1 MTTSVPHSRRTPW
14 RRGRGI
20 LLVALAVAGLVAG
33 VVAVPSEPAT
43 ASVNPPNTT
52 IRATNTFYAYANA
65 SENVDVTFVKEALGV
80 TSNQPIRILAPD
92 GTVTTCTLSANA
104 VGSTCA
110 RTNLTSTVAGIWT
123 VTYTQPAIAG
133 SADQSRWTINVQ
145 AGSTTI
151 PGRVW
156 SDRYT
161 MYNRTLA
168 DVNLWYLS
176 STGFLYFARH
186 YGYRGI
192 DSGFR
197 ANQFGIVETG
207 TCTPAYRSID
217 QTDPTRVVSGA
228 ECGTPYHLFF
238 ELPATDLPETAVD
251 GQGTTHFVSPVI
263 RPVELTDLVLTPD
276 GPLTREGE
284 FSFDSVN
291 HVGNV
296 DILVDADADG
306 TYGGPLDRRIP
317 VAISADGTHTVP
329 FDGLDGAGNPIPHDR
344 RFTAKVALTRVGEI
358 HFVSGD
364 VEARAGLRVDIKNG
378 PAANTSTLYW
388 DDSALSTSGRASSCL
403 PPVMDGT
410 AGYNS
415 NPAGGS
421 GVHGW
426 PCAESA
432 TNPWGNNRRID
443 DWTYQPV
450 DISSTAVVAAVA
462 NYKIQKTSAP
472 ASGAAVKPGDTIAY
486 TLTVQQTGNAPAN
499 ASLTDDLSDVLDDAT
514 VGAVAASSGTAT
526 LSGSTLAWSGTLAVG
541 GTATI
546 TYTATVKNRTALAAG
561 GDYRLDNVVTSEGCR
576 AAPQCTTT
584 HPVGTYT
591 VVKTADPP
599 HATDVFVGDTV
610 TYTVTITQVG
620 TGAVTGA
627 SFDDELI
634 GVLDAATWDGTV
646 TASSGTAS
654 FDASTSTL
662 SWTGDLAVGQ
672 TATVTYSVTATD
684 DGDAELMNIVMSD
697 GCVQKLRCTTT
708 HIVKTRVFDIGV
720 QKVGLDDSGEIVL
733 MDGSRWAIFSAPVGG
748 TAVIADLPTSGPG
761 SVGEFVASLAPGA
774 YWLEETRALDGFS
787 LLAERVAFT
796 LATDG
801 TVTLGAGASSNV
813 TLVGSADAPI
823 IRVEDVP
830 ALDLPETGG
839 TGTAPLY
846 LVGGGLLLAALCV
859 LLIASARR
867 RSATRG
873 IRRSS

>member
-1 MTTSVPHSRRTPW
+1 MTTSVPLSRRTPL

-20 LLVALAVAGLVAG
+20 LLVGLVAVGLVAG
-33 VVAVPSEPAT
+33 VVGVPAEPAA

-65 SENVDVTFVKEALGV
+65 SENIDVTFVKVALSV

-92 GTVTTCTLSANA
+92 GTVTTCTLSAGA

-145 AGSTTI
+145 AGNTTI

-156 SDRYT
+156 SDSYA
-161 MYNRTLA
+161 MYNDTSTN
-168 DVNLWYLS
+168 VNLWYRS

-186 YGYRGI
+186 YAYRGI
-192 DSGFR
+192 DSVFR
-197 ANQFGIVETG
+197 ANQFGIVATG
-207 TCTPAYRSID
+207 TCTPAYRSKEQND
-217 QTDPTRVVSGA
+217 TARVVSGT

-263 RPVELTDLVLTPD
+263 RTVELTDLVLTTD
-276 GPLTREGE
+276 GPLTREGQ
-284 FSFDSVN
+284 FTFDSAN
-291 HVGNV
+291 HIGSVE
-296 DILVDADADG
+296 ILVDADADG
-306 TYGGPLDRRIP
+306 SYGGPLDRRLP
-317 VAISADGTHTVP
+317 VAISADGTHTVA

-344 RFTAKVALTRVGEI
+344 RFTAKVALARVGEI
-358 HFVSGD
+358 HFVSSD
-364 VEARAGLRVDIKNG
+364 VEARGGLRVDTLNG

-388 DDSALSTSGRASSCL
+388 NDSALSTAGRNASCL
-403 PPVMDGT
+403 PPVMNGS

-426 PCAESA
+426 PCVSIAGN
-432 TNPWGNNRRID
+432 TWGNNRSIE

-450 DISSTAVVAAVA
+450 DISSTAVIAAVA
-462 NYKIQKTSAP
+462 NYRVQKTSTP
-472 ASGAAVKPGDTIAY
+472 ASGTAVKPGDTIAY

-514 VGAVAASSGTAT
+514 VGTVAASSGTAT
-526 LSGSTLAWSGTLAVG
+526 LSGSTLAWSGTLPVG
-541 GTATI
+541 GTATV
-546 TYTATVKNRTALAAG
+546 TYTATVKDRAGLAAD

-591 VVKTADPP
+591 VEKTADPP
-599 HATDVFVGDTV
+599 HATDVYVGDSV
-610 TYTVTITQVG
+610 TYTVTVTQVG

-646 TASSGTAS
+646 TASAGTAS
-654 FDASTSTL
+654 FDVSTSTL
-662 SWTGDLAVGQ
+662 SWAGDLAVGQ
-672 TATVTYSVTATD
+672 TATVTYSVTVTD

-697 GCVQKLRCTTT
+697 GCIQKVRCETT
-708 HIVKTRVFDIGV
+708 HNVKTRVFDIGV
-720 QKVGLDDSGEIVL
+720 QKVGLDDSGEFVL
-733 MDGSRWAIFSAPVGG
+733 MDGSRWAIFSARVGG
-748 TAVIADLPTSGPG
+748 TAVIADLPASGSG
-761 SVGEFVASLAPGA
+761 SVGEFAASLAPGT

-867 RSATRG
+867 RSATHG